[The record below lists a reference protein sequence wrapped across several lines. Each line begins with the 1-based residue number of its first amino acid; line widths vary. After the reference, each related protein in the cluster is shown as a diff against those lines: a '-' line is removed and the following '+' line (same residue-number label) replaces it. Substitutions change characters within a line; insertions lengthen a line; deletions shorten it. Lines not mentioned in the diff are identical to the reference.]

1 MLYYHSMDDFIKDAT
16 EMIKSTL
23 INENGTIDC
32 NEKEADKLIN
42 YITKDNDTDEIKN
55 ILNTVKMMEICK
67 IKMLK

>member
-1 MLYYHSMDDFIKDAT
+1 MLYYYSMDDFIKDAT

-23 INENGTIDC
+23 TNENGTIDC

-42 YITKDNDTDEIKN
+42 CITKDNDTDEIKN
-55 ILNTVKMMEICK
+55 ILNTVKMIEICK